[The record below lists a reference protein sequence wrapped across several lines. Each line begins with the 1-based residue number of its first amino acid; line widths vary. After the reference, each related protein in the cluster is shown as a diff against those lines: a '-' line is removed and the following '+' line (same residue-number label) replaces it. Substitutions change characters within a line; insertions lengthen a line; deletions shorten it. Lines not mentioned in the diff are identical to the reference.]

1 MQLRFWK
8 RDKKAVDRK
17 SALRAIRGLERQ
29 QRSLNHTHD
38 SAGDSVNDLSNAINE
53 TMISAIMI

>member
-1 MQLRFWK
+1 MRLRFWK
-8 RDKKAVDRK
+8 REQKVADRE

-38 SAGDSVNDLSNAINE
+38 SIGNSANDLSNATDE
-53 TMISAIMI
+53 STS